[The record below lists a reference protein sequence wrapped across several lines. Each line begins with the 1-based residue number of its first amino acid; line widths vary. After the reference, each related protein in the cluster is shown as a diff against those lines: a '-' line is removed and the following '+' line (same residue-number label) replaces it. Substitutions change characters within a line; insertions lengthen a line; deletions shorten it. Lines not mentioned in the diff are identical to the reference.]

1 MQFKLFKI
9 IFILFLILYHSVSIS
24 KAAISNNFN
33 QKYLSNYFSGLVSY
47 DNQDNDL
54 ALKFFESSKA
64 LIKKHPT
71 YLKQYVFSLVLDG
84 QIAKATKQI
93 NFWKNN
99 INSNFFEAKLL
110 LVIDSISKKNYEKTK
125 ILIKELKSTEAEDPF
140 EIIIYEILNSY
151 SSLFLDKKIKKSDKN
166 LAI

>member
-9 IFILFLILYHSVSIS
+9 IFILSLILYHSVSIS

-64 LIKKHPT
+64 LIKKHPS

-110 LVIDSISKKNYEKTK
+110 LVIDSISKKVGIVANQFNDFNIEVRGTGAFFKNHNESFFNIIQK
-125 ILIKELKSTEAEDPF
+125 RF
-140 EIIIYEILNSY
+140 EWD
-151 SSLFLDKKIKKSDKN
+151 F
-166 LAI
+166 

>member
-9 IFILFLILYHSVSIS
+9 IFILSLILYHSVSIS

-64 LIKKHPT
+64 LIKKHPS

-93 NFWKNN
+93 NFWKN
-99 INSNFFEAKLL
+99 INQSKVVTINEI
-110 LVIDSISKKNYEKTK
+110 IDSKFDDFWKNYKSEFKYKFLQCRSASWIKWHIQKKNRE
-125 ILIKELKSTEAEDPF
+125 
-140 EIIIYEILNSY
+140 
-151 SSLFLDKKIKKSDKN
+151 
-166 LAI
+166 